1 MKIPKIGIAICN
13 SGASNT
19 GTLTGLAAFDVV
31 KKNIGIC
38 SLPALVNKIP
48 RQSMLV
54 KKIERLIVIDGCH
67 NECAK
72 KILNSLG
79 IKYAGYDLEIKKL

>member
-1 MKIPKIGIAICN
+1 MLKGVKLKIPKIGIVICN

-38 SLPALVNKIP
+38 SLPALAVTMNVQ
-48 RQSMLV
+48 R
-54 KKIERLIVIDGCH
+54 R
-67 NECAK
+67 
-72 KILNSLG
+72 
-79 IKYAGYDLEIKKL
+79 